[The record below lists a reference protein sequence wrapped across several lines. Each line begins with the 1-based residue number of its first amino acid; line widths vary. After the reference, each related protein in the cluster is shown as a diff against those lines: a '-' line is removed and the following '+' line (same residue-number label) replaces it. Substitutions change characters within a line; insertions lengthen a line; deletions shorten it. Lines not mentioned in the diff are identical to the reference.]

1 MWSKISLL
9 ECLEY
14 VQKLKFHLGSKDF
27 NENTNF
33 LFVFILFIFIS
44 YFLFY
49 NLLKVNKV
57 YLLAIQIQLLI
68 PFQKLLIRSKI
79 SSVKHRQSINFIWNF
94 IFYFCCTT
102 FLILYHSYFIKDEL
116 DVEKGKWYPK
126 RKNLLF
132 YKPCD
137 MVKFKIITWIIS
149 SFNFCAALLDLH
161 ARDLSESFSKIL
173 YSWLVVACY
182 IYEYENY
189 SVVLNINLG
198 LFSMFTE
205 LLSLLALHTEK
216 DQVFMYR
223 VFGAFKFIS
232 WIYVFL
238 NFLPFQYMIPTI
250 HAKQVELG
258 LIVSFMTWY
267 VSRIWC
273 SPFLHALQHQLYHL
287 TKFDCQGENSLSR
300 CLMLKDTPELRH
312 YKTLKRAYFEIKL
325 HHERYQLNKLNLSE
339 HAASA
344 KAFQTIKAVM
354 TLKRKLKRI
363 RENKTD
369 HKEMQM
375 SQKESD
381 DACRQNR

>member
-14 VQKLKFHLGSKDF
+14 VQQLKFRLGSRDF
-27 NENTNF
+27 NENANY
-33 LFVFILFIFIS
+33 LFIYILFIFFV

-49 NLLKVNKV
+49 
-57 YLLAIQIQLLI
+57 QLI
-68 PFQKLLIRSKI
+68 KKLLINSKVSQI
-79 SSVKHRQSINFIWNF
+79 KHRQSINFTWNF

-116 DVEKGKWYPK
+116 DFEKGKWYPK
-126 RKNLLF
+126 RRNLLF

-137 MVKFKIITWIIS
+137 MVKFKIVTFIIS
-149 SFNFCAALLDLH
+149 GFNICAAILDLH
-161 ARDLSESFSKIL
+161 ARDISESISKIL
-173 YSWLVVACY
+173 FSFLTMVCY
-182 IYEYENY
+182 IYGYENY

-198 LFSMFTE
+198 LFHMFTE
-205 LLSLLALHTEK
+205 LLSLLSLHTEK
-216 DQVFMYR
+216 DQIFMYR
-223 VFGAFKFIS
+223 IFVIFKFIS

-250 HAKQVELG
+250 HARDVEIG
-258 LIVSFMTWY
+258 LTIAFMAWY
-267 VSRIWC
+267 ISRIWC

-287 TKFDCQGENSLSR
+287 NSFDCQGENSLSR

-312 YKTLKRAYFEIKL
+312 YKSLKRAYFEIKL
-325 HHERYQLNKLNLSE
+325 HHERHQLNKLNLSE

-344 KAFQTIKAVM
+344 KAFHTIKAVM

-363 RENKTD
+363 RENK
-369 HKEMQM
+369 
-375 SQKESD
+375 SD
-381 DACRQNR
+381 LQEKQQ